1 MPDKTLLLV
10 DDDPNIL
17 KALKRLLHRENYT
30 VLHTNGGSEA
40 LQILEQNQ
48 VNVIISD
55 HRMPM
60 MTGVEFLAKVKELY
74 PDITRIVLSGYSD
87 IDTITE
93 AINEG
98 NIYKFIAKPWDD
110 EQIKTTVK
118 EAFEQNFLRLE
129 NSRLADELTLANSK
143 LLQQNK
149 ETLGFL
155 EQVVNHNSDGIVIVD
170 KSKKVIYSNPS
181 ALTLLL
187 DHYWAFPGDEFKL
200 PFKEGQSFQ
209 HRLPSKN
216 TDDILLQVHCTT
228 ITYESK
234 QAFLIT
240 LHDDS
245 SIDLINVEKK
255 RSDDQLKQFCYQ
267 IVNAVSSTIEQRD
280 SYLTG
285 HHNRVARL
293 AVAIGT
299 KMELND
305 AALLELKIGG
315 LVHDIGNIFIPSELF
330 NNATTFNEENR
341 LSMQQHTAKAYE
353 IISNIEF
360 PWPVAEIILQHNENI
375 DGSGYPYG
383 LSGNEIKLESKVMA
397 VANAVCSMSEKR
409 PYRNKLPV
417 KQIIDIIKQESSTKF
432 DPEIVDICIELLQS
446 EKFDLKTSDKV
457 TCNK

>member
-1 MPDKTLLLV
+1 MTDKTLLLV

-17 KALKRLLHRENYT
+17 KALKRLLRRESYT
-30 VLHTNGGSEA
+30 IRQANGGAEA
-40 LQILEQNQ
+40 LQLLEENP

-55 HRMPM
+55 HRMPI
-60 MTGVEFLAKVKELY
+60 MTGVEFLAQVKEKY

-118 EAFEQNFLRLE
+118 EAFEQNYLRLE
-129 NSRLADELTLANSK
+129 NSRLAEELTTANT
-143 LLQQNK
+143 LLLKKNE
-149 ETLGFL
+149 ETAGFL
-155 EQVVNHNSDGIVIVD
+155 EQVVNHNTDGIIIID
-170 KSKKVIYSNPS
+170 DSKKIIFSNPS

-187 DHYWAFPGDEFKL
+187 DHYLVFPGDEFKL
-200 PFKEGQSFQ
+200 PFKEGQIVHQ
-209 HRLPSKN
+209 RLSGKN
-216 TDDILLQVHCTT
+216 NDDLLIQVHCST
-228 ITYESK
+228 ISYKSK

-245 SIDLINVEKK
+245 NIERIDLEKK
-255 RSDDQLKQFCYQ
+255 RSDSHLKEFCYQ
-267 IVNAVSSTIEQRD
+267 IVNAVSLAIEQRN

-285 HHNRVARL
+285 HHNRVSRL
-293 AVAIGT
+293 AVAIGS

-315 LVHDIGNIFIPSELF
+315 LVHDIGNIFIPAEIF
-330 NNATTFNEENR
+330 NNTTSFNEENR
-341 LSMQQHTAKAYE
+341 LTMQQHTAKTYK

-360 PWPVAEIILQHNENI
+360 PWPVAEIILQHYENI

-383 LSGNEIKLESKVMA
+383 LSGKDIKLESKVMA
-397 VANAVCSMSEKR
+397 IANAASSMSEDR
-409 PYRNKLPV
+409 SYRHKLPV
-417 KQIIDIIKQESSTKF
+417 KDIINNLKLESGKKF
-432 DPEIVDICIELLQS
+432 EPEIVDICIELIQS
-446 EKFDLKTSDKV
+446 GKFDLNV
-457 TCNK
+457 N